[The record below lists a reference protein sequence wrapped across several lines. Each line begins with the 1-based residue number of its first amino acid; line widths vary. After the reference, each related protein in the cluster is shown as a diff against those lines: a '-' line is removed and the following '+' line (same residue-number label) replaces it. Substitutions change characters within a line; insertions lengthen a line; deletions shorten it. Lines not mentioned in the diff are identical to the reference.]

1 MSDNN
6 NSNNNWQNDPSLQ
19 NISADKMQYL
29 MKMMSEANGKDKNS
43 LLPFLMGLS
52 SSSEQN
58 GMDFSDTETDLIL
71 QVLSQKMTPE
81 ERSKIDMIRNI
92 SRMIAMKNKT
102 KK

>member
-1 MSDNN
+1 MSDNDN
-6 NSNNNWQNDPSLQ
+6 NNNWQNDPSLK

-43 LLPFLMGLS
+43 MMPFLMGLS
-52 SSSEQN
+52 SSSEQS
-58 GMDFSDTETDLIL
+58 GMDFSDSETDMIL

-81 ERSKIDMIRNI
+81 EKSKIDMIRNI
-92 SRMIAMKNKT
+92 SRMIAMKNKP